1 MAHWFIDG
9 LRNLNMGGFSMAQ
22 KNRGYM
28 GVPFFSMIQE
38 SGAQLKDFNGH
49 ERHLPD
55 NPQDANIP

>member
-1 MAHWFIDG
+1 
-9 LRNLNMGGFSMAQ
+9 MAQ